1 MSNKSGARCIVKQGE
16 LPACPAKRLC
26 YGVLADTL
34 RGIFNPYLTD
44 YQRAPREADLQWLFD
59 DAYGKRVDRLGGCSF
74 EFCCLSLDIN
84 DITFRKVIK
93 HLLTNKKDR
102 DKYSISI
109 INNIYNYNNIYFNIY
124 NNTNK

>member
-1 MSNKSGARCIVKQGE
+1 MSNKSGARCIIKQGE
-16 LPACPAKRLC
+16 LPNCPAQRLC

-34 RGIFNPYLTD
+34 RGVFNPYLSD
-44 YQRAPREADLQWLFD
+44 EQRASREADLEWLFD
-59 DAYGKRVDRLGGCSF
+59 DAYGRKVDKLGGCSF

-84 DITFRKVIK
+84 EMIMRKVVK
-93 HLLTNKKDR
+93 HLLTNKQDK
-102 DKYSISI
+102 DKYYTSI